1 MVAGVSFK
9 NVKNT
14 IKDVTLRKR
23 TNLSPQS
30 TQQLPFLAS
39 PTFFPVPATQAQ
51 LEYEMDLA

>member
-23 TNLSPQS
+23 TNLNLQL
-30 TQQLPFLAS
+30 TKQLPLLAS
-39 PTFFPVPATQAQ
+39 PGPATQAQ
-51 LEYEMDLA
+51 LEKEMEPT